1 MVTTLFLMDEN
12 TARPEFVSDNVSLRQ
27 DGNPNRILRLY
38 SLMRQAMEKEK
49 LFQEKGRRIKEAKRR
64 QRVLEN
70 RFKYQLHR
78 LMVWSLRDC
87 YV

>member
-12 TARPEFVSDNVSLRQ
+12 TAIPECVSDDVSLRQ
-27 DGNPNRILRLY
+27 EGNPNRILRLY

-64 QRVLEN
+64 QHILEN
-70 RFKYQLHR
+70 RFKYQLRR
-78 LMVWSLRDC
+78 LMVWS
-87 YV
+87 